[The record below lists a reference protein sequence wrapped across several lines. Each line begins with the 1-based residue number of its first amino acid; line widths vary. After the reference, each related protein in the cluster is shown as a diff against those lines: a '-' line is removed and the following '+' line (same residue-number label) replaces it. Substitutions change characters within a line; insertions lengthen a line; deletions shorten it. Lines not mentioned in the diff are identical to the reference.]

1 MIYDIANLKVEI
13 KNENG
18 RTEKQAIP
26 YLAQNQDEKNIDIT
40 IDVDEKRVLQAMK
53 EHPELVQDDWEYML
67 TGSDFYTELIKYN
80 GILLHSSCV
89 VVDDYA
95 YGGTEQFSDLLHYKC
110 LYSGTGKY
118 SGIKYRNKLWI

>member
-1 MIYDIANLKVEI
+1 MVNKFIGENMIYDIANLKVEI

-67 TGSDFYTELIKYN
+67 
-80 GILLHSSCV
+80 LL
-89 VVDDYA
+89 Y
-95 YGGTEQFSDLLHYKC
+95 
-110 LYSGTGKY
+110 
-118 SGIKYRNKLWI
+118 

>member
-1 MIYDIANLKVEI
+1 MVIMNFGEAMSVYDIAGLRVEI
-13 KNENG
+13 KNEKG

-26 YLAQNQDEKNIDIT
+26 YLSQNQSGENIDIV
-40 IDVDEKRVLQAMK
+40 IDVDEKRVLSAME

-89 VVDDYA
+89 VVDDKAYA
-95 YGGTEQFSDLLHYKC
+95 FSAD
-110 LYSGTGKY
+110 SGTGK
-118 SGIKYRNKLWI
+118 STHTELWLP